1 MGSKLTSI
9 GSNCLIMSGCHIA
22 HDTVIGNNVT
32 ISSNCGIGGHVIIE
46 DEATVGGHS
55 GLHQFT
61 IVGKG
66 AMIGGLSAVR
76 DNVVPYGLVSGNRA
90 HLLGLNLVRM
100 RRTGVS
106 WNEIKVLLK
115 AFSHLFKNN
124 SPKTA
129 PQVVDNAIN
138 LEKLLGE
145 GKFFQGVDLSDVHT
159 SSAETKIREI
169 LHFILNSKNT
179 TRTLILPKH

>member
-1 MGSKLTSI
+1 
-9 GSNCLIMSGCHIA
+9 MSGSHIA
-22 HDTVIGNNVT
+22 HDTVIGNNVI
-32 ISSNCGIGGHVIIE
+32 ISSNCGIAGHVTIG

-90 HLLGLNLVRM
+90 HLLGLNIIRM
-100 RRTGVS
+100 RRTGVA
-106 WNEIKVLLK
+106 WNEIKALTK
-115 AFSHLFKNN
+115 AFSHLFKKN

-129 PQVVDNAIN
+129 PQVVDNALD
-138 LEKLLGE
+138 LEKLLVE
-145 GKFFQGVDLSDVHT
+145 GKFFQGDILDVHI
-159 SSAETKIREI
+159 SSAESKIREI
-169 LHFILNSKNT
+169 LSFILTTKNSSK
-179 TRTLILPKH
+179 RTLILPKE